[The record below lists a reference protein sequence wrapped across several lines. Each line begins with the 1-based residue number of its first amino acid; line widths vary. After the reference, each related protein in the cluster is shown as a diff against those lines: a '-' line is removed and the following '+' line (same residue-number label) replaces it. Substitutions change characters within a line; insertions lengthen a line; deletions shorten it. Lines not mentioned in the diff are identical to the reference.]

1 MDACMTMMIPT
12 PIPWD
17 FHHTAKAI
25 VAAQTQGSNKTTI
38 PYKSSLLASR
48 GCGYESS
55 LSSLNELNH
64 WVIEHTNPGGGIQQ
78 LHYHPDADSD
88 YSIYLAHPPILL
100 TFLSNNNSGSPPSTA
115 LLIDQYETEI
125 HAWQLDD
132 SDGGCNS
139 IVDDIMVEEIPA
151 TITPTPTT
159 RSIEYTEWSFSIL
172 MHKIWRV
179 PTLYFSCCH
188 SDGTPLCRR
197 EVLDM
202 LLQSKGMPKA
212 DVNTGRGEE
221 QNGTNDNDDDDESL
235 WEFVSQEEHPMTGQP
250 SYFLHPCRT
259 AERMEIML
267 SYRRHHHQL
276 LGQHNSKSKQSEERE
291 SEDVEAEHQI
301 IPLLSWMSMVL
312 PVVGCKISPEV
323 YCRVRHSLLATTQQE
338 ASM

>member
-1 MDACMTMMIPT
+1 MMIMIPT

-25 VAAQTQGSNKTTI
+25 VAAQTQGSSKTTI

-48 GCGYESS
+48 GGGYESS
-55 LSSLNELNH
+55 LSPLNELNH
-64 WVIEHTNPGGGIQQ
+64 WVIECTNPAGGGRKA
-78 LHYHPDADSD
+78 DADSD
-88 YSIYLAHPPILL
+88 YSIYLVHPPILL
-100 TFLSNNNSGSPPSTA
+100 AFVSNNNSGSPPSTT
-115 LLIDQYETEI
+115 LLIDQCETEI
-125 HAWQLDD
+125 H
-132 SDGGCNS
+132 GNS
-139 IVDDIMVEEIPA
+139 NVDDILVDETPA

-172 MHKIWRV
+172 LHKIWRV

-202 LLQSKGMPKA
+202 LLQPKGMPKA
-212 DVNTGRGEE
+212 DVHTERGEE
-221 QNGTNDNDDDDESL
+221 QNDTNDNDDDESL

-312 PVVGCKISPEV
+312 PVVGCKISPDV